1 MEADKKMEAKG
12 KTVSEALQKAL
23 TVLGLTE
30 DQVDVKVVQKPE
42 FGVLGIFGKKE
53 AVVEVTPKNV
63 EAGPPAEEAAVLS
76 ETPTDAEA
84 DISEAA
90 ADRAEAEAY
99 LDDEA
104 EAIQTTA
111 KQFLKDMITAM
122 ALEVAVTTDY
132 DRDSDVLHVELAGP
146 KMGILIGRRGQTLDA
161 IQYLTSLAVNKTT
174 DHYVRVL
181 INTEHYR
188 EKRQGTLEH
197 LAHKMADKAVRYHK
211 KMVLE
216 PMNPGE
222 RRIIHATLQDSETVY
237 TYSEGHDPYRHVV
250 IDLKENQDRGD

>member
-12 KTVSEALQKAL
+12 KTVSEALRKAL

-42 FGVLGIFGKKE
+42 FGILGIFGKKE

-76 ETPTDAEA
+76 ETPTDAEV
-84 DISEAA
+84 DISSEAA
-90 ADRAEAEAY
+90 ADRTEAEAY

-104 EAIQTTA
+104 EAIQTAA

-174 DHYVRVL
+174 DHYVTFGVDNL
-181 INTEHYR
+181 FFT
-188 EKRQGTLEH
+188 
-197 LAHKMADKAVRYHK
+197 
-211 KMVLE
+211 
-216 PMNPGE
+216 
-222 RRIIHATLQDSETVY
+222 S
-237 TYSEGHDPYRHVV
+237 
-250 IDLKENQDRGD
+250 KEWV

>member
-12 KTVSEALQKAL
+12 KTVSEALRKAL

-63 EAGPPAEEAAVLS
+63 EAGPPAEEAAVLL

-104 EAIQTTA
+104 EVIQTAA

-146 KMGILIGRRGQTLDA
+146 KMGILIGRRGQTLK
-161 IQYLTSLAVNKTT
+161 KTE
-174 DHYVRVL
+174 L
-181 INTEHYR
+181 
-188 EKRQGTLEH
+188 
-197 LAHKMADKAVRYHK
+197 
-211 KMVLE
+211 
-216 PMNPGE
+216 
-222 RRIIHATLQDSETVY
+222 
-237 TYSEGHDPYRHVV
+237 
-250 IDLKENQDRGD
+250 

>member
-1 MEADKKMEAKG
+1 MEANG

-23 TVLGLTE
+23 TALGLTE
-30 DQVDVKVVQKPE
+30 DQVDVQVVQAPE
-42 FGVLGIFGKKE
+42 SGVLGIFGKKE
-53 AVVEVTPKNV
+53 AVIEVTPKDP
-63 EAGPPAEEAAVLS
+63 ETSSPAEATAES
-76 ETPTDAEA
+76 ETQDDGDFGEA
-84 DISEAA
+84 DAA
-90 ADRAEAEAY
+90 SAEAY
-99 LDDEA
+99 LADEA
-104 EAIQTTA
+104 EAIQATA
-111 KQFLKDMITAM
+111 KQFLKNMITAM
-122 ALEVAVTTDY
+122 ALEVVVTTRY
-132 DRDSDVLHVELAGP
+132 DGDDDVLHVELAGP

-161 IQYLTSLAVNKTT
+161 IQYLTSLAVNKIT

-181 INTEHYR
+181 IDTEHYR

-211 KMVLE
+211 KMAFE

-250 IDLKENQDRGD
+250 IDLKENQNPEE

>member
-1 MEADKKMEAKG
+1 MEAKG
-12 KTVSEALQKAL
+12 KTVSEALRKAL
-23 TVLGLTE
+23 TALGLTE
-30 DQVDVKVVQKPE
+30 DQVDVRVVQKPE

-53 AVVEVTPKNV
+53 AVIEVTPKNV
-63 EAGPPAEEAAVLS
+63 EARPPVAATAASS
-76 ETPTDAEA
+76 EVPTEAEA
-84 DISEAA
+84 DVNEAV
-90 ADRAEAEAY
+90 ADMAEINAY

-104 EAIQTTA
+104 KAIQTAA
-111 KQFLKDMITAM
+111 KRFLKDMITAM

-132 DRDSDVLHVELAGP
+132 DRDNDVLHVELAGP

-181 INTEHYR
+181 IDTEHYR

-250 IDLKENQDRGD
+250 IDLKENQDRKD

>member
-1 MEADKKMEAKG
+1 MEAKG

-23 TVLGLTE
+23 TALGLTE
-30 DQVDVKVVQKPE
+30 DQVDVKVVRKPE
-42 FGVLGIFGKKE
+42 SGVLGIFGKKE
-53 AVVEVTPKNV
+53 AVVEVTPKDI
-63 EAGPPAEEAAVLS
+63 EAAPPAEEAAAPS
-76 ETPTDAEA
+76 EAPVETDAGI
-84 DISEAA
+84 DEAA
-90 ADRAEAEAY
+90 ADRTEAEAY
-99 LDDEA
+99 LDAEA
-104 EAIQTTA
+104 EAIQATA
-111 KQFLKDMITAM
+111 RQFLKDMITAM
-122 ALEVAVTTDY
+122 ALEVAVTADY
-132 DRDSDVLHVELAGP
+132 NRNDDVLHVELAGP

-181 INTEHYR
+181 IDTEHYR
-188 EKRQGTLEH
+188 EKRQSTLEH

-211 KMVLE
+211 KMAFE

-250 IDLKENQDRGD
+250 IDLKENQNPED

>member
-1 MEADKKMEAKG
+1 MEAKG
-12 KTVSEALQKAL
+12 KTVSEALRKAL
-23 TVLGLTE
+23 TALGLTE

-42 FGVLGIFGKKE
+42 FGVFGIFGKKE
-53 AVVEVTPKNV
+53 AIVEVTPKNV
-63 EAGPPAEEAAVLS
+63 EARPPAEEPAVLS
-76 ETPTDAEA
+76 EMPTDAEA
-84 DISEAA
+84 DICEAA
-90 ADRAEAEAY
+90 ADRAKAEAY

-122 ALEVAVTTDY
+122 ALEVAVITDY